1 MSFAKIDKEILSGL
15 TEKPM
20 SIYEISRR
28 TGRAWKTVRDHL
40 RRLKELGKVECIN
53 QGADKLWR
61 LSYGGLGTL
70 EEYQI
75 IGVDLRNITLN
86 RVDAKELF
94 YYNKAEGKFR
104 MPLIE
109 EWGMIFSLYLF
120 EALRSVLAKRFGP
133 KNAESILFAVGRE
146 HALYGIKKFS
156 NMLGPAKRSLAENLF
171 EHGVNL
177 EEAKGLFKSVFESQ
191 GWFKVVDIQI
201 GRNIVIKLK
210 NTFESIAYSGL
221 YPCSFLEGFLV
232 GLIEVLFHEKIV
244 NHQESSC
251 VSQGKDYCE
260 FHIEMENDI
269 NNKFN
274 PSRKSKLASTPTGD
288 TLFTPNQKPS

>member
-15 TEKPM
+15 REKPM

-40 RRLKELGKVECIN
+40 RRLKELGKVECLDE
-53 QGADKLWR
+53 GVDRLWR
-61 LSYGGLGTL
+61 LSHGGHGAL
-70 EEYQI
+70 EEQQI

-86 RVDAKELF
+86 RVDAKELM
-94 YYNKAEGKFR
+94 YYNKAQGKFR

-109 EWGMIFSLYLF
+109 DWGMFFSLNLF
-120 EALRSVLAKRFGP
+120 KALRSVLAKRFGP
-133 KNAESILFAVGRE
+133 RNAEAILFDVGRE

-156 NMLGPAKRSLAENLF
+156 NMLGAARRSLAENLF

-191 GWFKVVDIQI
+191 GWFKVIDIQI
-201 GRNIVIKLK
+201 GKNTVIKLK

-244 NHQESSC
+244 KHQELSC
-251 VSQGKDYCE
+251 TSQGEDYCE
-260 FHIEMENDI
+260 FHVEVAS
-269 NNKFN
+269 NNYQKFDF
-274 PSRKSKLASTPTGD
+274 SRKTAK
-288 TLFTPNQKPS
+288 